1 MTILPKEGPMY
12 CVEKYMTDHQFLEA
26 DKKKARDYLRIQR
39 YDRAYLT
46 RSEAD
51 TCPHSEDRISGSG
64 GGGYDRR
71 CLRAVPFSQAAGI
84 CGNPADLDDLG
95 SLAANRGGAFR
106 QREGGE
112 PR

>member
-1 MTILPKEGPMY
+1 MKNDKVREMLCSQMEVLLERSKQKEIPLIALDGLSNQMA
-12 CVEKYMTDHQFLEA
+12 FA
-26 DKKKARDYLRIQR
+26 
-39 YDRAYLT
+39 
-46 RSEAD
+46 SEAD